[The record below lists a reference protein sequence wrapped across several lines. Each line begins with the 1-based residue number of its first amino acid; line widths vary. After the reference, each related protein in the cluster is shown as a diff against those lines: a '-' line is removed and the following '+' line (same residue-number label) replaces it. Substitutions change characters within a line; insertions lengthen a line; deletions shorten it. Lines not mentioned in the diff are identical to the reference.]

1 MPEDGVPL
9 TPTNKILSSAEVVR
23 VAKLFVSQGVDKVR
37 ITGGEPLLRKDLPR
51 IIGMNMLKMDFLIKT
66 LLHENASHP

>member
-51 IIGMNMLKMDFLIKT
+51 IIGMNMLHIIF
-66 LLHENASHP
+66 

>member
-51 IIGMNMLKMDFLIKT
+51 IIGMNMSCIMVACVIFKKGTPKIR
-66 LLHENASHP
+66 

>member
-51 IIGMNMLKMDFLIKT
+51 IIGMNMLHVIF
-66 LLHENASHP
+66 